1 MQTQSLK
8 TQQQQTKPSSLEA
21 TVFGYKLKTGQLNII
36 GSILDPLV
44 KRIIVS
50 AYTQYGKTRAVAI
63 AVLLYI
69 LANPNKKIL
78 FIAPTIKQ
86 TNIIRN
92 YVADIIAKIPRLQA
106 LVDQP
111 RHRGPESLK
120 SEMSKERLT
129 FKNGCEIVTLT
140 AHGTEGEQDPGAQLM
155 GFGGDLIIPDE
166 AALILDSIYRK
177 RIKRMLTA
185 NPNAKLVILV
195 NPWKTN
201 HFAYRAWKSKLF
213 RKIHIPWQQGVQE
226 GRVTKEFIEEMREEL
241 TPIEFKVLY
250 DSEFPTDT
258 EDSLIK
264 WAWIE
269 QASERQVKFKSA
281 PQQVHGLDVA
291 EKGTDLTILTDALT
305 DGESYQIIKQT
316 WLKTQETMDTANK
329 AASLVPLTDNLNVDS
344 IGVGAGV
351 YSRLKELGYRAVSI
365 RVSESPTTEEAKK
378 RFSNLK
384 AQRWWQLRTLFEHG
398 KIGVPK
404 EPKLMSQL
412 SMMRYEIDTRGKIKI
427 VDPEGK
433 SPDYGDSCMLTLLDN
448 SVEAPMMGNLPD
460 Y

>member
-1 MQTQSLK
+1 
-8 TQQQQTKPSSLEA
+8 
-21 TVFGYKLKTGQLNII
+21 
-36 GSILDPLV
+36 
-44 KRIIVS
+44 
-50 AYTQYGKTRAVAI
+50 
-63 AVLLYI
+63 
-69 LANPNKKIL
+69 
-78 FIAPTIKQ
+78 
-86 TNIIRN
+86 
-92 YVADIIAKIPRLQA
+92 
-106 LVDQP
+106 
-111 RHRGPESLK
+111 
-120 SEMSKERLT
+120 
-129 FKNGCEIVTLT
+129 
-140 AHGTEGEQDPGAQLM
+140 M
-155 GFGGDLIIPDE
+155 GFGGELILCDE

-185 NPNAKLVILV
+185 NPDAKLVILV

-201 HFAYRAWKSKLF
+201 HFAYKAWKSRRF

-226 GRVTKEFIEEMREEL
+226 GRVTREFIEEMREEL

-258 EDSLIK
+258 EDALIK

-269 QASERQVKFKSA
+269 AAQERQINFSIQPKL
-281 PQQVHGLDVA
+281 VHGLDVA

-305 DGESYQIIKQT
+305 DGDQYQILKQT
-316 WLKTQETMDTANK
+316 WLKTQETMATANK
-329 AASLVPLTDNLNVDS
+329 TAELVPKQDNLNVDS

-351 YSRLKELGYRAVSI
+351 HSRLKELGYRAQSI

-398 KIGVPK
+398 KIGIPK

-412 SMMRYEIDTRGKIKI
+412 SQMRYEIDTRGKIKI

-433 SPDYGDSCMLTLLDN
+433 SPDWADSLMLTLIDN

-460 Y
+460 YTY